1 MCETRNTKK
10 VLQEDRSEGDSNCKG
25 PERETSFKLE
35 KCTVFYLLHMGQ
47 RLSLASLWFLSIR
60 LVQKL
65 IAISAHE
72 F

>member
-1 MCETRNTKK
+1 MIDSDMCETRNTKK
-10 VLQEDRSEGDSNCKG
+10 VLQEDRSEGDSNRKG
-25 PERETSFKLE
+25 PECENSFKLE

-65 IAISAHE
+65 IVI
-72 F
+72 